1 MKKVLPTV
9 VILLVA
15 TAPAAYLLF
24 IWPSL
29 PEIVPVHFGADL
41 KPDRM
46 GSKNELWMPVGII
59 AGLSVG
65 VYFLMKNLHRI
76 DPKRNDAA
84 QASTFHKLGAGLVV
98 FMAALNFLI
107 IRSAKGDG
115 QWQNL
120 LFPLLGVMCA
130 FIGNYMVHIK
140 PNYFAGIRLPWTLS
154 NDDNWRK
161 THQLGGRIWFGGGL
175 LIAVVSLF
183 LAAPAAL
190 VFLLVVIAVMVIV
203 PIVYSYRLF
212 KKQA

>member
-15 TAPAAYLLF
+15 AAPAAYLLF

-46 GSKNELWMPVGII
+46 GNKKELWVPVGII

-65 VYFLMKNLHRI
+65 VYFLLKNLHRI

-107 IRSAKGDG
+107 IRSAKGDD